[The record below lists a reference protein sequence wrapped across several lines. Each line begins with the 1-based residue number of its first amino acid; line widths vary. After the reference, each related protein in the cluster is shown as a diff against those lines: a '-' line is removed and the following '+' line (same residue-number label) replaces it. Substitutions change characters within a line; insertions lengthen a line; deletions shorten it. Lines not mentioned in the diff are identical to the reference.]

1 MLKEFIKHIQE
12 TTQPLIQTIDPD
24 IDSGSTFAVTSD
36 GKAVELRPSID
47 HPDTLPLHSLD
58 ALVKLVQTEA
68 IKMADAAALTPLYI
82 TIPDHLTVRCFGRP
96 DPDARYFRQVYYEA
110 KATDVPGWG
119 EKVQL
124 GFEEA
129 QIALRTRFQET
140 PDTQYAMK
148 LLSDICCGAKVV
160 YNDNGIATT
169 VTTQKG
175 VALQSNEQ
183 VRPIITLKPYRTFQE
198 VEQPESIFLIRVNE
212 RGISFTEA
220 DGGMWKLRAR
230 ETVKAFL
237 EKALE
242 AQRAG
247 EVREDAV

>member
-1 MLKEFIKHIQE
+1 MLKEFIQHIQQ
-12 TTQPLIQTIDPD
+12 TTQPQITTI
-24 IDSGSTFAVTSD
+24 GNSTFTVNSD
-36 GKAVELRPSID
+36 GSVGEIRPIID
-47 HPDTLPLHSLD
+47 HPDTLNLHSLD
-58 ALVKLVQTEA
+58 ALVKMVRTEA
-68 IKMADAAALTPLYI
+68 TDTAAALYI
-82 TIPDHLTVRCFGRP
+82 TIPNHLTVRCFGQP
-96 DPDARYFRQVYYEA
+96 QPDARFFRQVYYEA
-110 KATDVPGWG
+110 EATDVPGWG

-140 PDTQYAMK
+140 QDTIYAMK

-220 DGGMWKLRAR
+220 DGGMWKLQAR

-237 EKALE
+237 ENALE
-242 AQRAG
+242 AEIMAG
-247 EVREDAV
+247 AVYIAL

>member
-1 MLKEFIKHIQE
+1 MLKEFIEHIQE

-24 IDSGSTFAVTSD
+24 VDSGSTFVVTHD
-36 GKAVELRPSID
+36 GTAVELRPTID
-47 HPDTLPLHSLD
+47 HPDTLILRSLD
-58 ALVKLVQTEA
+58 ALVQMALTEA
-68 IKMADAAALTPLYI
+68 TDTAATLHI
-82 TIPDHLTVRCFGRP
+82 TIPDHTTVRCYGQP
-96 DPDARYFRQVYYEA
+96 QPHARFFRQVYYEA
-110 KATDVPGWG
+110 HATDVPGWD
-119 EKVQL
+119 ETVQL
-124 GFEEA
+124 GFEAA

-140 PDTQYAMK
+140 PDTVYAMK

-198 VEQPESIFLIRVNE
+198 IEQPESIFLIRVNE

-237 EKALE
+237 ENALE
-242 AQRAG
+242 AEIAAG
-247 EVREDAV
+247 VVYIAL

>member
-1 MLKEFIKHIQE
+1 MLKEFIEHIQK
-12 TTQPLIQTIDPD
+12 TTQPLIQTIDPE
-24 IDSGSTFAVTSD
+24 IDNGSTFAVTSD
-36 GKAVELRPSID
+36 GKAVELRPAID
-47 HPDTLPLHSLD
+47 RPETLPLHSLD

-68 IKMADAAALTPLYI
+68 AKTAEQLYI
-82 TIPDHLTVRCFGRP
+82 TVPDHLTVRCFGQ
-96 DPDARYFRQVYYEA
+96 PDADARFFRQVYYEA
-110 KATDVPGWG
+110 KATDVPGWD

-140 PDTQYAMK
+140 PDTVYAMK

-230 ETVKAFL
+230 ETVMAFL
-237 EKALE
+237 ENALNVE
-242 AQRAG
+242 IATDMVYIAL
-247 EVREDAV
+247 

>member
-1 MLKEFIKHIQE
+1 MLKEFIDHIQK
-12 TTQPLIQTIDPD
+12 TTQPIIRE
-24 IDSGSTFAVTSD
+24 IGSATFAVTTD
-36 GKAVELRPSID
+36 GETNEIRPTID

-58 ALVKLVQTEA
+58 ALVKLVRTEA
-68 IKMADAAALTPLYI
+68 AKAQATLYI
-82 TIPDHLTVRCFGRP
+82 TIPDHMTVRCFGQP

-110 KATDVPGWG
+110 HATDVPGWG

-129 QIALRTRFQET
+129 QIAMRTRFQET
-140 PDTQYAMK
+140 ADTVYALK

-183 VRPIITLKPYRTFQE
+183 IRPIITLKPYRTFQE

-212 RGISFTEA
+212 RGITFTEA
-220 DGGMWKLRAR
+220 DGGMWKLKAR
-230 ETVKAFL
+230 QIIKAFL
-237 EKALE
+237 EEQLAEEITSSGVYIAL
-242 AQRAG
+242 
-247 EVREDAV
+247 

>member
-1 MLKEFIKHIQE
+1 MLKEFIEHIQN
-12 TTQPLIQTIDPD
+12 TTQPLIWNLDPE
-24 IDSGSTFAVTSD
+24 IDSGSTFAITGD
-36 GKAVELRPSID
+36 GKAVELRPAID
-47 HPDTLPLHSLD
+47 HPDTIDLHSLD
-58 ALVKLVQTEA
+58 ALVKLVRTEA
-68 IKMADAAALTPLYI
+68 SKAASPLYI
-82 TIPDHLTVRCFGRP
+82 TIPDHLTVRCFGQ
-96 DPDARYFRQVYYEA
+96 PDADARFFRQVYYRA
-110 KATDVPGWG
+110 HAIDVPGWDD
-119 EKVQL
+119 KVQM

-140 PDTQYAMK
+140 PDTVYAMK
-148 LLSDICCGAKVV
+148 LLSDISCGAKVV

-183 VRPIITLKPYRTFQE
+183 IRPIITLKPYRTFQE

-230 ETVKAFL
+230 ETIKAFL
-237 EKALE
+237 ENALE
-242 AQRAG
+242 AEIAAD
-247 EVREDAV
+247 VVYIAL